1 MVKGVHKKVIE
12 VHQPDSAYFEKAIF
26 YLRPGITQLPP
37 ELAQAAAREYLQEL
51 EPNPLE
57 ADIAVVL
64 QCSALGSGSMCG
76 LFCSP
81 VKFQNQRLQKI
92 FHFRK
97 NFMKTRKKTLY
108 FFWKH
113 AIIKV
118 MVFCHDFYSF
128 LKLTSRKKED
138 VRLAFTPEED

>member
-1 MVKGVHKKVIE
+1 M
-12 VHQPDSAYFEKAIF
+12 F
-26 YLRPGITQLPP
+26 
-37 ELAQAAAREYLQEL
+37 
-51 EPNPLE
+51 
-57 ADIAVVL
+57 
-64 QCSALGSGSMCG
+64 CSA
-76 LFCSP
+76 